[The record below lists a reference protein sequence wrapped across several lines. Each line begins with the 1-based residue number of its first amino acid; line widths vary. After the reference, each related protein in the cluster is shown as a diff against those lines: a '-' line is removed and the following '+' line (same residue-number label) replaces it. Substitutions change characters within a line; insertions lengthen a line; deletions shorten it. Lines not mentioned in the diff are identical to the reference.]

1 MSTLTRSDI
10 VLHEYKNIQPIM
22 SPTRAGL
29 IFFILCFLA
38 RSDAMPSRRGVPAFL
53 YNYPER
59 ADIFDQNDLAVI
71 NAMFSGHPK
80 RMEEVPVMGPPNWM
94 RYG

>member
-1 MSTLTRSDI
+1 
-10 VLHEYKNIQPIM
+10 
-22 SPTRAGL
+22 
-29 IFFILCFLA
+29 
-38 RSDAMPSRRGVPAFL
+38 MPSRRTVPAFM

-80 RMEEVPVMGPPNWM
+80 RMEEIPVMGPPNWM